1 MFPHDPRVTLMLACF
16 FFHLCALPRALP
28 RDRRRESFRVELGA
42 ASHIS
47 CELRCH
53 TLLYTHCSVLKR
65 ISLSISSFRFL
76 SKKKR
81 KQTQQHIAY
90 RTAPRARL
98 WRFRVLLNSAC
109 DVVFCAFGIVSAKK
123 SEWEMR
129 SFPYSQEI
137 MMWRLCER
145 FDVIYDVM
153 KTHILYTTR
162 QQSQINFNQTHEKK
176 VCEREHCCWAG
187 EKKRKVFRCK
197 MTRSFAL
204 FCDCSLF
211 ELCLA
216 WVTVERNE
224 IWI

>member
-16 FFHLCALPRALP
+16 FHLCALPRALS
-28 RDRRRESFRVELGA
+28 RDRRRESFRVELEA

-81 KQTQQHIAY
+81 KQTQQHIAQ
-90 RTAPRARL
+90 RRELDFDAFECCSILLVMLFFARSGSL
-98 WRFRVLLNSAC
+98 AQ
-109 DVVFCAFGIVSAKK
+109 KK

-137 MMWRLCER
+137 MKRRLCER

-176 VCEREHCCWAG
+176 RLWTCTLLLGWREK
-187 EKKRKVFRCK
+187 EK
-197 MTRSFAL
+197 SI
-204 FCDCSLF
+204 SL
-211 ELCLA
+211 
-216 WVTVERNE
+216 
-224 IWI
+224 